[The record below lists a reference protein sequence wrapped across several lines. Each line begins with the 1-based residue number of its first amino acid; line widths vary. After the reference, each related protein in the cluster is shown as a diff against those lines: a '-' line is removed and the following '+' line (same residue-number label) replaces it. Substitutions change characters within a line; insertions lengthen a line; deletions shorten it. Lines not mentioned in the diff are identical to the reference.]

1 MSLVV
6 GCPSPMRIPGRRT
19 VRAWD
24 SSPTG
29 SEICVQSTLLITH
42 PELGQMISLAE
53 PVWFRAE
60 DPPRNLWFLN
70 QHIPPQLLPFH
81 NTRRVLPILLLLM
94 IRIQIIPDPDK
105 LLVAIG
111 CGDDD
116 DCDAEDLV
124 GLDGR
129 EEVVGGSR
137 GGEVEGVDTGGNGAN
152 CRDRA
157 LARSCSAG

>member
-1 MSLVV
+1 
-6 GCPSPMRIPGRRT
+6 
-19 VRAWD
+19 
-24 SSPTG
+24 
-29 SEICVQSTLLITH
+29 
-42 PELGQMISLAE
+42 
-53 PVWFRAE
+53 
-60 DPPRNLWFLN
+60 
-70 QHIPPQLLPFH
+70 
-81 NTRRVLPILLLLM
+81 M